1 MLIMVA
7 KFSMISSIIKFV
19 FLLLVFFVLLFA
31 ASWFTKWYAKS
42 GMLRKQQGNIE
53 LMESYPIGQG
63 KVLQIVKAGNR
74 YFLIAQAKD
83 TITYLTELSEEELHW
98 SIPETGKTAGFQDM
112 FAEILHKREKSN
124 K

>member
-1 MLIMVA
+1 MLIMVVN
-7 KFSMISSIIKFV
+7 SMISSIIKFI

-83 TITYLTELSEEELHW
+83 TITYLTELSEDELYW
-98 SIPETGKTAGFQDM
+98 SISETGKTAGFQDI
-112 FAEILHKREKSN
+112 FAEILHKRKKGN

>member
-1 MLIMVA
+1 MLIMVVN
-7 KFSMISSIIKFV
+7 SMISSIIKFI

-83 TITYLTELSEEELHW
+83 TITYLTELSEDELYW
-98 SIPETGKTAGFQDM
+98 SIPETGKTAGFQDI
-112 FAEILHKREKSN
+112 FAEILHKRKKGN